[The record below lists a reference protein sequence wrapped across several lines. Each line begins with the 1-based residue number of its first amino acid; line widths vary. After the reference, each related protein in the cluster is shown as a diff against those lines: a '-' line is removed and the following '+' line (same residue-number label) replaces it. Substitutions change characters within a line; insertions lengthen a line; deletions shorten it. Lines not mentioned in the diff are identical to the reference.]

1 MYRTNV
7 KNTNYLYY
15 TRPKLQLPLLPNQN
29 NLYTN
34 QSIKTINVD
43 DDLGRI
49 VVVVVT
55 MTVLALVFMVVL
67 VVVRN
72 DRFKI
77 LIQPLVVVVLI
88 NLMVGLSMVVVVV
101 VVMVVM
107 MMVVVVVT
115 VVTVM
120 TMMLKIMLDLIFK
133 AFIHEFLE
141 LDTVFVVLEG
151 ADEFVINVVL
161 DLEVQLVTL
170 ELVLEGAEFVRLVVV
185 VAVVAV
191 AVVTVVVMRV
201 TVVVRVMHGEVG
213 VVFLSHLRHDVRGL
227 VMAVVVMGMGMG
239 VMSRNVI
246 RVPRSGD
253 RIVTSVVL
261 GTDVGVGGG
270 QSGGKADDGDRDD
283 LSLHF

>member
-15 TRPKLQLPLLPNQN
+15 TRAKLQLPLLPNQN

-43 DDLGRI
+43 DDLRRI

-72 DRFKI
+72 DRFKV

-101 VVMVVM
+101 VVVVM

-120 TMMLKIMLDLIFK
+120 TVMLKIMLDLIFK

-151 ADEFVINVVL
+151 ADEFVINVVF